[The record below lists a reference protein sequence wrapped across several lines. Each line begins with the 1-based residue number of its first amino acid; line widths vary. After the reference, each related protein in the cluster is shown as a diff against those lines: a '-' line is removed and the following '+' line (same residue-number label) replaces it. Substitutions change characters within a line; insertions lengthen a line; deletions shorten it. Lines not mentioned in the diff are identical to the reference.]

1 MKKGKIEKLDDFEKE
16 YGIKDA
22 TFDAS
27 SLTDRDVA
35 TIDFK
40 GNLVIY
46 DIEKGKSK
54 YNVRAHEGMGNT
66 IHGIGGKGPDY
77 GAPEIVTGGS
87 DG

>member
-1 MKKGKIEKLDDFEKE
+1 MTEFDKE
-16 YGIKDA
+16 FGIKDA

-27 SLTDRDVA
+27 SLTERDVS

-40 GNLVIY
+40 GNLCTY
-46 DIEKGKSK
+46 DIEKGLAK
-54 YNVRAHEGMGNT
+54 YEVKAHEGMGNC

-77 GAPEIVTGGS
+77 GAPELVTGGS